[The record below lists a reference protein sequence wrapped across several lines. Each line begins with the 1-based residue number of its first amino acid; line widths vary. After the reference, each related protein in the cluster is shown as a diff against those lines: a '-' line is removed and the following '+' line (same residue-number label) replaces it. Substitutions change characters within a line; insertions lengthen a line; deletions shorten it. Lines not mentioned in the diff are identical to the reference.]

1 MKANKIPESRNLNV
15 VANIEQG
22 IEGKKYISG
31 IIPYNSRSQFM
42 RIGYSNCSYEMLAP
56 TVFNKTIADHADIY
70 VNYAHNDE
78 HILGRLSAG
87 TLEVNN
93 TPEGL
98 TFKMLVPN
106 TPWGEEAYGTIESGN
121 CRTISFEFIP
131 YTWKEDEATDTVIL
145 TSAKLTAIS
154 LCVICPAYTET
165 DTFASIRSMTDKLK
179 KEKTTLTP
187 EDIQQIVGL
196 VEELK
201 KLIPSNEPAE
211 QRKDE
216 EIKDENAESTEA
228 KPEDKP
234 EDKPQDSEK
243 EAEEAKVEDEDK
255 KEENSAD
262 EPKETEQQDEPEQP
276 QPDTQEAPTIEEVND
291 GYAEKVAKLAS
302 LLDELEN
309 LMQQ

>member
-1 MKANKIPESRNLNV
+1 MKANKLPESRNLNV
-15 VANIEQG
+15 IANVEKG

-31 IIPYNSRSQFM
+31 IIPYNSRSQYM

-201 KLIPSNEPAE
+201 KLIPSNEPTE
-211 QRKDE
+211 QREDE
-216 EIKDENAESTEA
+216 EDVKKENTESTDE
-228 KPEDKP
+228 
-234 EDKPQDSEK
+234 KPQEPEK
-243 EAEEAKVEDEDK
+243 EPEEAPVEDVENK

-262 EPKETEQQDEPEQP
+262 EQPKETEQQDEPEQP

-291 GYAEKVAKLAS
+291 GYAEKVAKLAG

>member
-1 MKANKIPESRNLNV
+1 MKANKLPESRNLNV
-15 VANIEQG
+15 IANVEQG
-22 IEGKKYISG
+22 TEGKKYISG
-31 IIPYNSRSQFM
+31 IIPYNSRSQYM
-42 RIGYSNCSYEMLAP
+42 YIGYSNCNYEMLAP
-56 TVFNKTIADHADIY
+56 SVFNKTIADHADIY

-98 TFKMLVPN
+98 TFRMLVPN

-131 YTWKEDEATDTVIL
+131 YTWKEDDSTDTVIL

-154 LCVICPAYTET
+154 LCVINPAYVET

-196 VEELK
+196 VDELK
-201 KLIPSNEPAE
+201 KLIPTAEPIEEREEEKKEDTETTNEE
-211 QRKDE
+211 KTQE
-216 EIKDENAESTEA
+216 EETL
-228 KPEDKP
+228 
-234 EDKPQDSEK
+234 
-243 EAEEAKVEDEDK
+243 EELPPVDASDEDK
-255 KEENSAD
+255 KEKDSAE
-262 EPKETEQQDEPEQP
+262 EPKEAEQQDDLEQS
-276 QPDTQEAPTIEEVND
+276 QPDTQEESTIEEADNT
-291 GYAEKVAKLAS
+291 YAEKVAKLAS
-302 LLDELEN
+302 LLDELEA